1 LNPDFTFSDGTF
13 IKQGTRVWA
22 GASTAHYDNE
32 YYPDADEFD
41 GFRFANMREAGEGA
55 SDGFNLRHHMVTTSA
70 TYLPFG
76 HGEAYHSFRWYRI
89 LTYPQGVMHVQADSS
104 QSLQ

>member
-1 LNPDFTFSDGTF
+1 
-13 IKQGTRVWA
+13 VWA

-55 SDGFNLRHHMVTTSA
+55 SDGSNLRHHMVTTST
-70 TYLPFG
+70 TYLAFG
-76 HGEAYHSFRWYRI
+76 HGEAHHPSHRHRR
-89 LTYPQGVMHVQADSS
+89 LTFS
-104 QSLQ
+104 